1 MVHILS
7 GLKRPG
13 GAEQQARSNHTHPY
27 HVSYDYRM
35 RNLPPLSRSLATI
48 NLDRVF
54 SCSYSILVL
63 EERSLMSELVRQH
76 VP

>member
-1 MVHILS
+1 
-7 GLKRPG
+7 
-13 GAEQQARSNHTHPY
+13 
-27 HVSYDYRM
+27 M